1 MMVKLKTFVAI
12 HCMLFFM
19 FLACSQ
25 KAGSDPNSLPQT
37 KETAQVIG
45 EQPKPGAERVGE
57 YLPILKGKKIAAV
70 VNHTS
75 MIGRTHLVDSLLKSG
90 VKIVKIFAPE
100 HGFRGTA
107 SDGEQ
112 IKDGKD
118 QKTGLPIISLYGKNK
133 KPSPA
138 HLEGIELV
146 VFDIQD
152 VGTRF
157 YTFISTLSYV
167 MEACAEQSIPVLVLD
182 RPNPNGHYVDGPVL
196 KKEFA
201 SFVGLHEVPVV
212 SGMTIGEYARM
223 VNGEGWL
230 LNGIKSQLEVIPCQ
244 NYDHKTRYDVPI
256 KPSPNLPNM
265 RAILLYPSLCFFEGT
280 VVSIGRGTDKQ
291 FQVIGAPKATTGD
304 FKFIPRS
311 MEGAADPPQ
320 KGKECRGWDF
330 SGISVDSLFGQGRI
344 DLQYLIEFYQNY
356 PDKKGFFLET
366 AHFDAL
372 AGSKELKQQII
383 AGKTE
388 DEIRVGWETGIKSFK
403 EIRKKYLLYYD
414 FE

>member
-1 MMVKLKTFVAI
+1 MVKLKTFVVI
-12 HCMLFFM
+12 HCLLFFM

-37 KETAQVIG
+37 KEAPQVIG
-45 EQPKPGAERVGE
+45 ERPKPGAERVGE

-75 MIGRTHLVDSLLKSG
+75 MIGGTHLVDSLIKSG
-90 VKIVKIFAPE
+90 VNLVKIFAPE

-138 HLEGIELV
+138 HLEGVELV

-152 VGTRF
+152 VGARF

-182 RPNPNGHYVDGPVL
+182 RPNPNGHFVDGPVL
-196 KKEFA
+196 KNEFA

-212 SGMTIGEYARM
+212 YGMTIGEYARM

-230 LNGIKSQLEVIPCQ
+230 SNGIKSQLEVIPCQ
-244 NYDHKTRYDVPI
+244 NYDHNTRYEVLV
-256 KPSPNLPNM
+256 KPSPNLPNL

-291 FQVIGAPKATTGD
+291 FQVIGAPKATNGE
-304 FKFIPRS
+304 FKFTPKP
-311 MEGAADPPQ
+311 MEGAVDPPQ
-320 KGKECRGWDF
+320 KGKECRGFDL
-330 SGISVDSLFGQGRI
+330 SGLSVDSLFAQRRI
-344 DLQYLIEFYQNY
+344 DLQYLMEFYRNY
-356 PDKKGFFLET
+356 PDKDGFFLKT

-372 AGSKELKQQII
+372 AGSNELKQQII

-388 DEIRVGWETGIKSFK
+388 KEIRAGWETGIKQFK